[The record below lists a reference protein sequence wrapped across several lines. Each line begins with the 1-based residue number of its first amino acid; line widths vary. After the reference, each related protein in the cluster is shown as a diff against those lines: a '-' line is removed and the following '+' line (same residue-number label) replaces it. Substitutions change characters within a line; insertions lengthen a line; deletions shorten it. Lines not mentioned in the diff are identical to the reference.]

1 MESRIQK
8 SFRNAQVNVIFYILT
23 TILAFFSRKIFI
35 DNLGTEFLGLSGTL
49 GNILSLMNI
58 TELGIGT
65 AIGVSLYK
73 PLFDKDHDTI
83 NDIISVFGYL
93 YSIIGAIIASAGI
106 IISLF
111 FPLIFANIEIP
122 LYLPYL
128 MFFSMLYSA
137 LLGYFVNFRQ
147 ILLSASQH
155 NYVVM
160 LRYNTMT
167 IIKILLQMATSSL
180 PFNYIW
186 YIALEAI
193 TTTVYAVVLNKTIK
207 HYFPWL
213 DATIKKGKEK
223 FIEYKY
229 LWTKTKQ
236 VFVLKLSHV
245 IFNNSTN
252 ILIYS
257 FANLTTVTLYGN
269 YEMLMT
275 KITSFVDGL
284 FTGMEASIGNL
295 IAEGDIKKIKKV
307 FNELLCIRYFL
318 AGLCSITLYF
328 TVSPFINVWL
338 GSKYLMPNVLI
349 ILLSTHIFVQQ
360 ARLTV
365 DNFKNG
371 YSLYQDVW
379 APIIEVVLNLCIGIA
394 LAFHYGL
401 MGILLGLVS
410 AEVLVK
416 MFWKPYYLFS
426 HGFKQSVIT
435 HYWPLVLK
443 YFLIF
448 AITFV
453 SVFYLKLVYM
463 SFLNTLG
470 WIGMLIYCILIGCSV
485 LSILVILFS
494 ISDRNFKTFFNHIM
508 SYIRK

>member
-1 MESRIQK
+1 MQSRIQK
-8 SFRNAQVNVIFYILT
+8 SFRNAQVNVMFYVLT
-23 TILAFFSRKIFI
+23 TILSFFSRKMFL

-73 PLFDKDHDTI
+73 PLFDKDHNTI

-93 YSIIGAIIASAGI
+93 YSVIGTIIASVGI
-106 IISLF
+106 IVSLF

-147 ILLSASQH
+147 ILLSASQQ

-167 IIKILLQMATSSL
+167 IVKILLQMATSSL
-180 PFNYIW
+180 SFNYIW
-186 YIALEAI
+186 YITLEAI
-193 TTTVYAVVLNKTIK
+193 STTVYAFVLNKTIK
-207 HYFPWL
+207 LYFPWL

-223 FIEYKY
+223 FKEYKY

-245 IFNNSTN
+245 IFNNTTN

-257 FANLTTVTLYGN
+257 FANLSTVTLYGN
-269 YEMLMT
+269 YEMLMA

-295 IAEGDIKKIKKV
+295 IAEGDIKKIKKI

-338 GSKYLMPNVLI
+338 GSKYIMPDILI
-349 ILLSTHIFVQQ
+349 ILLSAHVFVQQ

-379 APIIEVVLNLCIGIA
+379 APIIEVVLNLGIGIS
-394 LAFHYGL
+394 LAVHFGL
-401 MGILLGLVS
+401 IGILIGLVS

-426 HGFKQSVIT
+426 KGFKQSVIT
-435 HYWPLVLK
+435 FYWPVVIK
-443 YFLIF
+443 YFAIF
-448 AITFV
+448 VIAIV
-453 SVFYLKLVYM
+453 SVFYLKSVYV
-463 SFLNTLG
+463 SFLNMSS
-470 WIGMLIYCILIGCSV
+470 WIGMLCYCLLIGCSV
-485 LSILVILFS
+485 LAILVMLFS
-494 ISDRNFKTFFNHIM
+494 ISDRNFKSFFNHIM
-508 SYIRK
+508 SYFKK